1 MTAPLGTV
9 IPSLVVNTALTPTLA
24 TQAIVLQDGSTG
36 RSSGSY
42 VLATSMAGVA
52 LGTVLVGCRN
62 DPAPAA
68 IPHESSLPP
77 NQGHCAPGSRDPFCQ
92 GYKASVEEMREHR
105 EQGHHS
111 DQALTAI
118 LLGITIFVIGVPS
131 AIMIIRRGRK
141 IKRLEAELNAARP
154 PESGSKQRQQ
164 GFFRRLFTRTPS
176 PAPAGSAADRP
187 KDAIEDATTEEATT
201 TTTKVS

>member
-1 MTAPLGTV
+1 MTAPLASM
-9 IPSLVVNTALTPTLA
+9 IPSLVVNSALTPTLA
-24 TQAIVLQDGSTG
+24 TQAIVLQDTSTG
-36 RSSGSY
+36 SSSGRY
-42 VLATSMAGVA
+42 VLASSLAGVA

-68 IPHESSLPP
+68 IPHESALPP
-77 NQGHCAPGSRDPFCQ
+77 NQGNCVPGSRDPFCR

-118 LLGITIFVIGVPS
+118 LLGITVLVIGVPS
-131 AIMIIRRGRK
+131 AIMVVRRGRK

-154 PESGSKQRQQ
+154 PESGNKQRQQ
-164 GFFRRLFTRTPS
+164 GFFRRLFTRTPKAE
-176 PAPAGSAADRP
+176 APAAPDNRP
-187 KDAIEDATTEEATT
+187 SDSVEDATTEEATT